1 MALIQCPECGRQ
13 VSDKAHSCPGCGTDL
28 QSYDSNTKKN
38 KPNLKVSK
46 WGFLVAGLVLGLVV
60 GTVIGLTLP
69 IGEKREAAVKSGDT
83 NTNSSVPKE
92 LNQETGEKAGEE
104 SKAPVEVKEVSVGD
118 SMEIHHE
125 FGNYTLTIE
134 RVRKSDWLQRSD
146 ETEQNNI
153 AVLVECD
160 IKNESYDDP
169 YNEAMFIDH
178 HIIAVDNNNYT
189 LESWGTAYDDG
200 VYNLSPTIPAG
211 TNGKIVIPYI
221 VNKDCPTLTIT
232 VNDEYK
238 VTASIEG

>member
-13 VSDKAHSCPGCGTDL
+13 VSDKAGKCPGCGTDL

-38 KPNLKVSK
+38 KPNLKVNK
-46 WGFLVAGLVLGLVV
+46 WGFLVAGLALGLTV
-60 GTVIGLTLP
+60 GTIMGVALP
-69 IGEKREAAVKSGDT
+69 IGEKKETVVKSEDT
-83 NTNSSVPKE
+83 NTNSSIPKE
-92 LNQETGEKAGEE
+92 VAQEAGEEAGEE
-104 SKAPVEVKEVSVGD
+104 SKAPVKVKESSVGD

-125 FGNYTLTIE
+125 FGNYILTIE

-169 YNEAMFIDH
+169 YNEAMFIDN